1 MRSVQKNGIKYIA
14 SKILKK
20 IKKAVDKS
28 LIILYSMY
36 CSKEHKKQ
44 TEQYNECDSGS
55 VGRVRPCQGRGRGFE
70 PRLSLL
76 KETDTEVSVFFALK
90 DSSYSWI

>member
-14 SKILKK
+14 SKILEK

-76 KETDTEVSVFFALK
+76 KKSQ
-90 DSSYSWI
+90 SSN